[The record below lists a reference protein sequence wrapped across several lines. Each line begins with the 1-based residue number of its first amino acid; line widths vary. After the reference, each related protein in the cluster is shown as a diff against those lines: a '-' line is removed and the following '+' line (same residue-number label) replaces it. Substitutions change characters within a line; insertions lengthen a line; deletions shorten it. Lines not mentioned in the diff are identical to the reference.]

1 MCHLNFRS
9 YLVRISLL
17 GMLTLAPMPKP
28 PSAWINFPK
37 SSTGQSGGF
46 TGPSARRLNS
56 NSEWRMSCPP
66 LTFGPHLSYARKWR
80 STSWL
85 KQPQA
90 HLTLSF
96 LIFLPLS
103 RKQEQGRTR
112 ERKWRLEM
120 KEEGEVK
127 TCDPRSSSLSMF
139 YHR

>member
-66 LTFGPHLSYARKWR
+66 HTYGPHQSYARNWR
-80 STSWL
+80 VTSQL
-85 KQPQA
+85 MQTNSS
-90 HLTLSF
+90 HSF
-96 LIFLPLS
+96 ISHLPLS
-103 RKQEQGRTR
+103 RRQEQGRTR

-120 KEEGEVK
+120 KVEYGVK
-127 TCDPRSSSLSMF
+127 TCNPRSSP
-139 YHR
+139 HQA